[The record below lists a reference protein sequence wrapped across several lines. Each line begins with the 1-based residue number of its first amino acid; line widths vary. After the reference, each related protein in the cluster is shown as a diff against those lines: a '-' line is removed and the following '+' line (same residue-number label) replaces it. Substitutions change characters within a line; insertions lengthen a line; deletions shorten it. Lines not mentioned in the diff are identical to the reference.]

1 MRKGTELKS
10 LVNGKHVAEAK
21 HWKNP
26 GQPEI
31 IVPHWRGAKK
41 AKGAG
46 PISPCSLISSIM
58 PKGYKLNCKL
68 RICYDFF
75 AA

>member
-1 MRKGTELKS
+1 MRKGIELKS
-10 LVNGKHVAEAK
+10 LVNGKHVAKAK
-21 HWKNP
+21 HWKNS

-41 AKGAG
+41 TKGAG
-46 PISPCSLISSIM
+46 PISPCSLVSSIM
-58 PKGYKLNCKL
+58 SKGYKRNGELY
-68 RICYDFF
+68 ICYDFF